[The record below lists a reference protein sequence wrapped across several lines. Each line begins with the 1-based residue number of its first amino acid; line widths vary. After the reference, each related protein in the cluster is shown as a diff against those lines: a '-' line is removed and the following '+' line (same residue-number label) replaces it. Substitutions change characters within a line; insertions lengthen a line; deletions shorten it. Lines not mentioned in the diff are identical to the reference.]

1 MKILILS
8 FKAGEGHNAA
18 AKAILERIEHE
29 GHQGVIVDFLGL
41 VSDKLS
47 HAINVSYG
55 GMVKHAPGMFGT
67 FYKLSANASRRFP
80 NVRSPLYLD
89 SAIISA
95 QLRILLE
102 RTGPYDG
109 IVATHLMPAQALSHL
124 KKHRYPLP
132 VTIAVATDYTYY
144 PFWQEVAACDY
155 YVIPDR
161 DLMDEYVFH
170 GMDRKKLCP
179 FGIPIGMRYAELPT
193 KAVARERLGLPSNAT
208 LHLVMGGS
216 MGAGSMQ
223 KLVDALYRTRPR
235 TEHVVIICGNNRALK
250 QSLDLRFGRSSRVH
264 TVGFTSDV
272 PLYMTACDLLYTKP
286 GGLSTSEAIACG
298 IPLIY
303 TAPIPGCESDNYRFF
318 TRRLAALGAK
328 SVEGQLRCAARLLS
342 SESLERRMLA
352 SQRKLAKP
360 NAALD
365 IFKLIEKSAKK

>member
-55 GMVKHAPGMFGT
+55 GMVKHAPEMFGT

-80 NVRSPLYLD
+80 HVRSPLYLD

-95 QLRILLE
+95 QLRMLLE

-109 IVATHLMPAQALSHL
+109 IVATHLMPAQALAHL
-124 KKHRYPLP
+124 KKRGYSLP

-155 YVIPDR
+155 YVIPDG
-161 DLMDEYVFH
+161 DLADEYVFN

-179 FGIPIGMRYAELPT
+179 FGIPIGLRYASLVTKEEARRRLKLP
-193 KAVARERLGLPSNAT
+193 KDAT

-235 TEHVVIICGNNRALK
+235 SEHMVIICGNNRTLRKALEA
-250 QSLDLRFGRSSRVH
+250 RFQRSSRVH
-264 TVGFTSDV
+264 TVGFTTDV

-303 TAPIPGCESDNYRFF
+303 TSPIPGCESDNYRFF
-318 TRRLAALGAK
+318 TERFAALGAK
-328 SVEGQLRCAARLLS
+328 SVEGQLRCASRLLS
-342 SESLERRMLA
+342 SEALRRKMLTA
-352 SQRKLAKP
+352 QRKLAKP

-365 IFKLIEKSAKK
+365 IFKLIERSAKR